1 MTEINNI
8 YKLIQTNQWNG
19 LKNGRCN
26 SILGNI
32 PTHTHSRTHARM
44 HARTHARNHARMHAR
59 TNAREQAR
67 KYVSADMKHPE
78 QGAIAT
84 SYGSTSY
91 ERQDDP
97 DKLMKWSNKW

>member
-1 MTEINNI
+1 MLFDFGKYT
-8 YKLIQTNQWNG
+8 Y
-19 LKNGRCN
+19 
-26 SILGNI
+26 
-32 PTHTHSRTHARM
+32 THALT

-78 QGAIAT
+78 QCAIAT

-97 DKLMKWSNKW
+97 DKLMKWPKKWQMLFDFGKYT